1 MEKEQTLSEKWESLT
16 LANNFIFC
24 KVMES
29 RPDLCKHL
37 LEILLHIKIDHIE
50 IPEREKDFKVDFN
63 SKGIRFDVFTQNEN
77 QVFDIEIQ
85 TTNKK
90 NLRKR
95 ARYYQGMIDITNLET
110 GDDYEKLKDSYII
123 FLCFDDIFK
132 RDFPVYFFENLCIQ
146 DTSIK
151 LKDNSYKIFF
161 NVKSYDKMTSKAE
174 KDFFAF
180 LYKNESESD
189 FTDELAKMVVKAKQ
203 NIQWRHQFMTWEQ
216 SIHEEAEIRAEEM
229 AQEMAQ
235 ERAEKIAQKIAEEMS
250 EKIAEK
256 KLQEKQ
262 LETARNFI
270 NLGLPLEQIAQGTGL
285 PLEQI
290 LKLQKDMQ
298 TVNI

>member
-1 MEKEQTLSEKWESLT
+1 MKSTELTPLEKWESLT
-16 LANNFIFC
+16 LADNFIFC

-37 LEILLHIKIDHIE
+37 LEILLHIKINHIE
-50 IPEREKDFKVDFN
+50 IPEREKDFKIDFD

-95 ARYYQGMIDITNLET
+95 SRYYQGMIDIANLEV

-132 RDFPVYFFENLCIQ
+132 QELPVYSFENICIQ

-151 LKDNSYKIFF
+151 LKDKAYKIFF
-161 NVKSYDKMTSKAE
+161 NAKSYDKMATEAE

-180 LYKNESESD
+180 LYKNKSESN
-189 FTDELAKMVVKAKQ
+189 FTDELAKMVIKAKQ

-216 SIHEEAEIRAEEM
+216 SIHEEAKIRAEEM
-229 AQEMAQ
+229 AE
-235 ERAEKIAQKIAEEMS
+235 EIAEERAK
-250 EKIAEK
+250 EIAENK
-256 KLQEKQ
+256 VQEKQ
-262 LETARNFI
+262 VETARNFI
-270 NLGLPLEQIAQGTGL
+270 NMGLPLEQIAQGTGL
-285 PLEQI
+285 SLEK
-290 LKLQKDMQ
+290 LLDLQKNMQ
-298 TVNI
+298 SKKI